1 LKERK
6 KNKEYVM
13 NGLSFVLETP
23 YIINFRKPYSTITL
37 LSFPFPPFTT
47 IRGLIASTMGMGDLS
62 INRDAYNKELNNLQI
77 SLKPLNLPDRFFD
90 MALMKKLKP
99 PADAKKRREVLEKV
113 EKNNYDLSALTKQ
126 EKSLYQKL
134 CLPQNTSGPF
144 VKEYVSPIKCKIY
157 LKGDQTLLNDIS
169 SALTN
174 PPRPLYIGASDDFV
188 IISESTPEDFKPDKS
203 KLIDSV
209 VKVDNEIYPLD
220 KKLIV
225 GRVPYRFVEYGT
237 KKKRDYFR
245 EDWIITAPKVGER
258 MELNKEIDCYRSGN
272 EYIAF

>member
-1 LKERK
+1 MKNSEIKEDI
-6 KNKEYVM
+6 M

-23 YIINFRKPYSTITL
+23 YVVNFRKPYSTITL
-37 LSFPFPPFTT
+37 LSFPFPPFTA
-47 IRGLIASTMGMGDLS
+47 IRGLIANAMGMGDLLN
-62 INRDAYNKELNNLQI
+62 NRDAYNKDLHDLQI

-113 EKNNYDLSALTKQ
+113 EKNNYDLSALNKQ
-126 EKSLYQKL
+126 ERILYQKL

-144 VKEYVSPIKCKIY
+144 VKEYISPVKCKIY
-157 LKGDQTLLNDIS
+157 LKGEQGMLKEIS
-169 SALTN
+169 SVLMKPA
-174 PPRPLYIGASDDFV
+174 RPLYIGASDDFV
-188 IISESTPEDFKPDKS
+188 IISECSPKDFKPDKS
-203 KLIDSV
+203 KFIDSV
-209 VKVDNEIYPLD
+209 VRVDNEVYPLN

-237 KKKRDYFR
+237 KKKRDYYR
-245 EDWIITAPKVGER
+245 EDLIIAAPKHGER
-258 MELNKEIDCYRSGN
+258 VELNREIDCFMADN

>member
-1 LKERK
+1 
-6 KNKEYVM
+6 M

-23 YIINFRKPYSTITL
+23 YVVNFRKPYSTITL
-37 LSFPFPPFTT
+37 LSFPFPPFTA
-47 IRGLIASTMGMGDLS
+47 IRGLIANAMGMGDLS
-62 INRDAYNKELNNLQI
+62 NNRDAYNKDLNNLQI

-113 EKNNYDLSALTKQ
+113 EKSNYDLSVLNKQ

-144 VKEYVSPIKCKIY
+144 VKEYIYPLKCKIY
-157 LKGDQTLLNDIS
+157 LKWEQEKLEDIS
-169 SALTN
+169 NALFD
-174 PPRPLYIGASDDFV
+174 PARPLYIGASDDFV
-188 IISESTPEDFKPDKS
+188 IISECLPVDLVPTKS
-203 KLIDSV
+203 NVIDSI
-209 VKVDNEIYPLD
+209 VKVDNQIYPLN

-225 GRVPYRFVEYGT
+225 GRVPYKFIEHGT
-237 KKKRDYFR
+237 KKKRDYYR
-245 EDWIITAPKVGER
+245 EDWIIAAPKPNER
-258 MELNKEIDCYRSGN
+258 VELNKEIDCFKTEN